1 MGFGKAQHSPPAP
14 ISSQLLFCF
23 VFWLH
28 MGYVYCAKP
37 MEPIEPLGHGLLRH
51 QAPCGTA
58 YEF

>member
-1 MGFGKAQHSPPAP
+1 MGFGKAQYSPPAP

-28 MGYVYCAKP
+28 MGYVYCT
-37 MEPIEPLGHGLLRH
+37 EPIEPTEPHGLLCD